1 VAERVCV
8 GRIGAPHGIRGEV
21 RLQSFTGEPMAIAD
35 FGPLENKDCTQSFEI
50 ETVRPAKNV
59 LVARFKGVGDRSA
72 AERLCNIELY
82 VPRERLPA
90 PAADEFYHADLIGL
104 TAVTTAGEPIGT
116 VVAIHNFGAGDVL
129 ELQPA
134 GQLATVMLPFTAAAV
149 PVVDVA
155 GGRIVIDPPHGTL
168 NTDPS

>member
-1 VAERVCV
+1 MAERVCV

-35 FGPLENKDCTQSFEI
+35 YGPLESEDGTQSFEI
-50 ETVRPAKNV
+50 ETVRGAKNI

-72 AERLCNIELY
+72 AERLCNVELY
-82 VPRERLPA
+82 VPRERLRA

-116 VVAIHNFGAGDVL
+116 VGHGIS
-129 ELQPA
+129 
-134 GQLATVMLPFTAAAV
+134 
-149 PVVDVA
+149 
-155 GGRIVIDPPHGTL
+155 GRRGR
-168 NTDPS
+168 